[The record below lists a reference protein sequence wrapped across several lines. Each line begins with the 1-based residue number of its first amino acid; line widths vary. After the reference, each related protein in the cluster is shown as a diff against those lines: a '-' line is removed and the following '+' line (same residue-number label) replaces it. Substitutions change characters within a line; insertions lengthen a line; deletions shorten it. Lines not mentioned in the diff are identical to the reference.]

1 MVNRPARTSH
11 RLTPQLALMGGI
23 MAISPMSVD
32 MYLPAFPAIGHDLH
46 ATAAEVSNTLAV
58 FLFGMG
64 LGQLF
69 TGPIADRYGRRRPLL
84 AGLAAFALTA
94 VLCAVAT
101 DIGLFTF
108 ARALAALAVCMTSVC
123 IRAMVRDRYD
133 PVEGARVMSIM
144 MLVSGLGPVLGP
156 LAGSLVLALAH
167 WRVIFWVLTLAG
179 ILFLLAALR
188 TLPESQPREARSSL
202 APGAVAR
209 DYLALLRSRD
219 LLVPSMAAGLTFFG
233 VFAYIAGT
241 PSVLIAGRGLSQ
253 TTYALIFGTNA
264 LGMVVLS
271 QFNRRWL
278 TRHHPLRLL
287 RRAMRVQ
294 AAATAVGLGLAC
306 FGPLPLPVLWATL
319 LCYLAPVSLVGG
331 NSTVLAMARHGK
343 QAGKAAAVNGMVG
356 MAVGGLGAT
365 AVGLLHDG
373 TERPVLLLMCSAS
386 LAALALVHL
395 LPPAPDGAPAD
406 AN

>member
-1 MVNRPARTSH
+1 
-11 RLTPQLALMGGI
+11 MGGI

-32 MYLPAFPAIGHDLH
+32 MYLPAFPAIGQDLH

-84 AGLAAFALTA
+84 VGLCGFALTA
-94 VLCAVAT
+94 ALCAVAT
-101 DIGLFTF
+101 NIGLLTL
-108 ARALAALAVCMTSVC
+108 ARALAALTVCMTSVC

-156 LAGSLVLALAH
+156 LAGSLVLSFAN
-167 WRVIFWVLTLAG
+167 WRVIFWVLTLG
-179 ILFLLAALR
+179 GCLFLLAAWR
-188 TLPESQPREARSSL
+188 MLPESQAPSARSSL
-202 APGAVAR
+202 APSVVAR
-209 DYLALLRSRD
+209 DYLLLLRSRE
-219 LLVPSMAAGLTFFG
+219 LLVPSLAAGLIFFG

-241 PSVLIAGRGLSQ
+241 PSVLIAARGLSQ
-253 TTYALIFGTNA
+253 TTYAFIFGTNA

-271 QFNRRWL
+271 QLNRRWL

-287 RRAMRVQ
+287 RRAIRVQ
-294 AAATAVGLGLAC
+294 VGATAVGLALAC
-306 FGPLPLPVLWATL
+306 FMPLPLPVLWAVL
-319 LCYLAPVSLVGG
+319 LCFLAPVSLVGG
-331 NSTVLAMARHGK
+331 NSTVLAMARHGQ
-343 QAGKAAAVNGMVG
+343 QAGKAAAVNGMVS

-365 AVGLLHDG
+365 AAGLLHDG
-373 TERPVLLLMCSAS
+373 TERPLLLLMCAAS
-386 LAALALVHL
+386 LGALGLVRL